1 MLTEL
6 CGEIRNYFL
15 RGQNDVHGGNYAIL
29 GGTISLPFL
38 QVGQYFRIVGSV
50 FNDGV
55 YQYPAK
61 DLHDEEFSGAVWA
74 MYVPPEVID
83 LSRQIDEWREKNA
96 TALDSPYQ
104 SESFGGYSYTLKS
117 GGNSGSGSGAITW
130 QKQFA
135 SKLSRYR
142 RLFPV

>member
-15 RGQNDVHGGNYAIL
+15 RGQNDVHGGDFTIT

-38 QVGQYFRIVGSV
+38 KAGQYFRIVGSV

-55 YQYPAK
+55 HQYPAQ
-61 DLHDEEFSGAVWA
+61 DLHDEEFYGAVWA
-74 MYVPPEVID
+74 MYVPKDVVE
-83 LSRQIDEWREKNA
+83 LSTEIDEWCEKNA
-96 TALDSPYQ
+96 NALNSPYQ

-117 GGNSGSGSGAITW
+117 GADGASGSGGITW
-130 QKQFA
+130 QQQFA
-135 SKLSRYR
+135 AKLSRYR